1 MFYLRNQMTTQLEV
15 LNHVI
20 GVVGETPVSN
30 VNSQHPTAQSAL
42 LTITRVSKQF
52 QLRGW
57 WFNREERLTLSPSVG
72 GEIVI
77 PSTTLKIDPVDTSS
91 KLVWRG
97 TRLYD
102 SLNHT
107 YNIGTSVMVNMNLLL
122 PTNEL
127 PEVAAMYLMHKS
139 AYDFYVA
146 DDGDPEKAQALL
158 FESDKAYADV
168 KAQQIQ
174 MSNVNA
180 KLRPVTA
187 YLRAGLRQFGGSYN
201 PTYPGG
207 GN

>member
-1 MFYLRNQMTTQLEV
+1 MTTQLEV

-30 VNSQHPTAQSAL
+30 VNSTHPTAQSAL
-42 LTITRVSKQF
+42 LTIQRVSKQF

-57 WFNREERLTLSPSVG
+57 WFNREEGLVLSPTTG
-72 GEIVI
+72 GEII
-77 PSTTLKIDPVDTSS
+77 LPSTTLKVDPTDTSS

-97 TRLYD
+97 NRLYD
-102 SLNHT
+102 SKNHT
-107 YNIGTSVMVNMNLLL
+107 YNIGQSVTVNMSILL

-146 DDGDPEKAQALL
+146 DDGDEMKSKALL
-158 FESDKAYADV
+158 YESDKAYADV
-168 KAQQIQ
+168 KAQQLQ

-180 KLRPVTA
+180 LERPVAA
-187 YLRAGLRQFGGSYN
+187 YLRAGIRQYGGGFN
-201 PTYPGG
+201 PNIPGG